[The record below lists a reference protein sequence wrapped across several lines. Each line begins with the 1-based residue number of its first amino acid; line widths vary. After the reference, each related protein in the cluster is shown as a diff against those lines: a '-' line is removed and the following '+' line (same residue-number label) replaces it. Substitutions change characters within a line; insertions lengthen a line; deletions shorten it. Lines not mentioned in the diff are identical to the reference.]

1 MAMLAH
7 VLQAF
12 VWWLGPLIIFLIKRD
27 SRFVSFHA
35 LQALFLQISYLIL
48 MGSLVVLWFV
58 AMVLFVAHSSGG
70 NSAASPLAIFLMF
83 PLIWFGFIGMF
94 VLMLVIAIVYG
105 IKASRGEWAEYPLL
119 GSMARRLL
127 KIGPGGAPGLTLLR
141 LRDGWYGK
149 HVVCFSVI
157 LLL

>member
-1 MAMLAH
+1 MGNAAPLNSVEPTQEERTMAMLAH

-12 VWWLGPLIIFLIKRD
+12 FWWLGPLIIFLIKRD

-58 AMVLFVAHSSGG
+58 IMVLFVAHSSGG

-119 GSMARRLL
+119 GSIARRLL
-127 KIGPGGAPGLTLLR
+127 KIGPGGAPLR
-141 LRDGWYGK
+141 A
-149 HVVCFSVI
+149 
-157 LLL
+157 